1 MKQPKAFFHIILIPM
16 FVSCVQDRLL
26 FNEYGRKKS
35 ETVVFSA
42 DNVTSVTSQNN
53 GLLMG

>member
-1 MKQPKAFFHIILIPM
+1 MKQPKAFFHIILVCSYHVFKID
-16 FVSCVQDRLL
+16 FYSTSTVV
-26 FNEYGRKKS
+26 KKS

-53 GLLMG
+53 GLMAS